1 MRALLL
7 ALLPLAVSAQSS
19 GGPSYSAAG
28 LVNAATGLPG
38 PLAPNTLAT
47 LYGTNLA
54 WVTASATLVDN
65 QLPMKIVNA
74 GTQVLFAGGTAA
86 RMLFVSPSQINFLV
100 PASRKPGP
108 TTLTVARDGF
118 AGPTIPLTL
127 ADVSPGLFQNN
138 GIAVASHADGSA
150 VTADAPAEG
159 GEIIVLYG
167 TGLGPPAVPIQALD
181 DGRMVAFT
189 ADPGTIRMQ
198 RFADLTVAL
207 NGVPIEPARI
217 FWAGLTPGFAG
228 LYQINLRLPDD
239 LESNPEIQVTIGDQ
253 ASAPGVKLATR

>member
-7 ALLPLAVSAQSS
+7 ALLPLVVSAQSS

-38 PLAPNTLAT
+38 PLAPNTWAT

-54 WVTASATLVDN
+54 WVTASATLVDD
-65 QLPMKIVNA
+65 QLPTRIVNA

-86 RMLFVSPSQINFLV
+86 HIMFVSPGQVNFLV
-100 PASRKPGP
+100 PASRKPGA
-108 TTLTVARDGF
+108 TTLTVVRDGF
-118 AGPTIPLTL
+118 AGPSIPVTI

-138 GIAVASHADGSA
+138 GIAAASHADGSA

-159 GEIIVLYG
+159 GEIVVLYG
-167 TGLGPPAVPIQALD
+167 TGLGQPAVPIQVPD
-181 DGRMVAFT
+181 DGRMVALT
-189 ADPGTIRMQ
+189 ADPGMIRLQ
-198 RFADLTVAL
+198 RFDDLSVSL
-207 NGVPIEPARI
+207 NGTPVEPGRI

-228 LYQINLRLPDD
+228 LYQINLRLPDE
-239 LESNPEIQVTIGDQ
+239 LESNPEIQVAIGDQ
-253 ASAPGVKLATR
+253 ASAPGIKLATR